1 VPCIWWFLNSRKTSK
16 RDAAVLK
23 VPNSFVVAEKPLP
36 LELLNILGKM
46 LFQQP
51 SSADRIKAV
60 HEIPAGDIQEHVEKQ
75 AQDHSGVHQHCLCPV
90 SLCFSLH
97 GAFIDEQNHVP
108 AKHRQQHHRLQRK
121 L

>member
-1 VPCIWWFLNSRKTSK
+1 
-16 RDAAVLK
+16 LK
-23 VPNSFVVAEKPLP
+23 VTN
-36 LELLNILGKM
+36 
-46 LFQQP
+46 
-51 SSADRIKAV
+51 
-60 HEIPAGDIQEHVEKQ
+60 EISAGDIQEHIEKQ
-75 AQDHSGVHQHCLCPV
+75 AQDHSGVYQHRLRPV